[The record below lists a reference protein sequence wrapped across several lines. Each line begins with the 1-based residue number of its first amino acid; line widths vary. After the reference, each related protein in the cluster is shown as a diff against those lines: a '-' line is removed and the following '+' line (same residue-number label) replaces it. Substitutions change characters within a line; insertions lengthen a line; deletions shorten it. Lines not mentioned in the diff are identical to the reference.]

1 MTVTRDVVLDLLP
14 LYLAEEASAD
24 SRALVEAFLAAD
36 PHLARLARAS
46 GGPPVPSAATPP
58 ADDRQG
64 REALARARRL
74 LRQRQAWFGAAI
86 ACTLSPLSFGFANGE
101 IVWAMWRDAPGMAA
115 VLGGMAMICWIVVR
129 RLEASLRVRGL

>member
-14 LYLAEEASAD
+14 LYLAQEVSAD
-24 SRALVEAFLAAD
+24 SRALVEAYLATD
-36 PHLARLARAS
+36 PELARLARA
-46 GGPPVPSAATPP
+46 GHGLPAPSAATPP
-58 ADDRQG
+58 ADDHQG
-64 REALARARRL
+64 RESLARARRL
-74 LRQRQAWFGAAI
+74 LRYRQAWFGGAI
-86 ACTLSPLSFGFANGE
+86 TCTLSPLSFGFADGE